1 MIISTRGRYALRVMS
16 ELALHDPDKLIPLK
30 DIAEHQGVSF
40 KYLESI
46 MSILVKHKLV
56 HGASGKGGGYRLIKP
71 ADEYTLGEVLR
82 ATEGEIEPVACTA
95 KDSEPCE
102 RIVGCPTYPIWRELS
117 DLING
122 FLDSKKLSDIC
133 VNGDGSN

>member
-16 ELALHDPDKLIPLK
+16 ELAAHDPEELIPLK
-30 DIAEHQGVSF
+30 DIAEHQGVSL

-46 MSILVKHKLV
+46 MSILVKNKLV
-56 HGASGKGGGYRLIKP
+56 LGASGKGGGYRLIKP

-82 ATEGEIEPVACTA
+82 ATEGPIEPVACTA
-95 KDSEPCE
+95 KDSAPCE
-102 RIVGCPTYPIWRELS
+102 RNEVCPTYPVWRELS

-122 FLDSKKLSDIC
+122 FLDSKKISDLRIKQMQ
-133 VNGDGSN
+133 